1 MVTYTYRQ
9 IRRIDT
15 EAFCRDILCS
25 KLYDST
31 TTDADEYAELFDSE
45 AQRILDSHAPLLT
58 RRRRR
63 GQHDIR
69 HLSDDARQAKQERRR
84 LERRYRRTGSE
95 SDRRAY
101 QHASRVARNSI
112 QRSRADNIKEKLDAV
127 SGDVKSTWRTARSLL
142 HADKKAVHD
151 DSDCQR
157 LVSTFSQFF
166 TDKVSRIRD

>member
-15 EAFCRDILCS
+15 ETFCRDILS
-25 KLYDST
+25 ARLYDST
-31 TTDADEYAELFDSE
+31 PTDADEYAELLDSE
-45 AQRILDSHAPLLT
+45 EQWRT

-69 HLSDDARQAKQERRR
+69 HLSDDAKQAKQERRR
-84 LERRYRRTGSE
+84 LERRYQRTGFE

-101 QHASRVARNSI
+101 QHACRTAGQCI
-112 QRSRADNIKEKLDAV
+112 QRSRADEIREKLDAV
-127 SGDVKSTWRTARSLL
+127 LYGDVQSTWHTARSLL
-142 HADKKAVHD
+142 HMDQKAVHD
-151 DSDCQR
+151 DTDCQK

-166 TDKVSRIRD
+166 ADKVSWIRANIASAL